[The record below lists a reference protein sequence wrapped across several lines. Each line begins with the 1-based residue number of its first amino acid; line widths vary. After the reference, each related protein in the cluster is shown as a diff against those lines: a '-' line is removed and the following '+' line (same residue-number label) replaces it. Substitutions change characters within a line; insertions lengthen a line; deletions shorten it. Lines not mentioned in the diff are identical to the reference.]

1 VVNEQLIIRLG
12 SQPQQ
17 PISWLV
23 WSAVNQEI
31 IASGQLASADEL
43 SALSERLGRR
53 PVVALVP
60 AADVVLS
67 EVLLPSKPNRQ
78 IIQALPYM
86 LEEEHAEDIEQLYL
100 ALGQCQ
106 QRGKEYWQQVALC
119 KKVQLEQWVGS
130 LVVAGFQPTQL
141 LPDALLLPLH
151 QDGASAIELAGQWLL
166 RQGQWQAS
174 SIEPGWWADF
184 LSLANIELIHSYSPW
199 PTEILQNVQ
208 AAEPELPLAL
218 LAQQLPE
225 QRFSLLQG
233 QYAPKKAQNKIWSVW
248 QSSIALGAACLALY
262 LITLAFGVWQQ
273 GQQLQQQRAE
283 LVTLYK
289 SRFPAESTR
298 DISRQLARKLQGAGT
313 AQDASLFSLLN
324 DLQQE
329 LAATTNVRLDNLKY
343 DQKTSELRFQAEA
356 DSFQRFDNL
365 KTRLEQ
371 KGFEVKQGALSN
383 EGGKV
388 QGTVAMKVKA

>member
-1 VVNEQLIIRLG
+1 MNEQLIIRLG

-31 IASGQLASADEL
+31 IASGQLASVDDL
-43 SALSERLGRR
+43 SALAERLGRR

-130 LVVAGFQPTQL
+130 LMVAGFQPLQL

-151 QDGASAIELAGQWLL
+151 QDGASAIELTGQWLL

-233 QYAPKKAQNKIWSVW
+233 QYAPKKAQNKVWSVW
-248 QSSIALGAACLALY
+248 QSSIAFGTACLALY

-313 AQDASLFSLLN
+313 GQDASLFSLLN

>member
-1 VVNEQLIIRLG
+1 MNEQLIIRLG

-17 PISWLV
+17 PICWLV
-23 WSAVNQEI
+23 WSAVNNEI

-43 SALSERLGRR
+43 PALSQRLGRR

-119 KKVQLEQWVGS
+119 KKAQVEQWIDS
-130 LVVAGFQPTQL
+130 LVSAGFQPTQL

-151 QDGASAIELAGQWLL
+151 QDGASAIELSGQWLL
-166 RQGQWQAS
+166 RQGPWQAS
-174 SIEPGWWADF
+174 SIEPGWWPDF
-184 LSLANIELIHSYSPW
+184 LSLAAIELIYSYSPW
-199 PTEILQNVQ
+199 PTDILQNVQ

-218 LAQQLPE
+218 LAQQLP
-225 QRFSLLQG
+225 QQSFSLLQG
-233 QYAPKKAQNKIWSVW
+233 QYAPKKAQNKIWSLW
-248 QSSIALGAACLALY
+248 QSSIVLAASCLALY
-262 LITLAFGVWQQ
+262 LITLTTEVWQQ
-273 GQQLQQQRAE
+273 ERLLQQQRAE

-289 SRFPAESTR
+289 SRFPSESTR

-313 AQDASLFSLLN
+313 GQDTSLFSLLN

-329 LAATTNVRLDNLKY
+329 LAATTNLRLDNLKY

-388 QGTVAMKVKA
+388 QGTVAMKVKV

>member
-1 VVNEQLIIRLG
+1 MNEQLIIRLG

-23 WSAVNQEI
+23 WSAVNKEI
-31 IASGQLASADEL
+31 IASGQLACADEL

-60 AADVVLS
+60 AADVMLS
-67 EVLLPSKPNRQ
+67 EVLLPAKPNRQ

-130 LVVAGFQPTQL
+130 LVVAGFQPMQL

-166 RQGQWQAS
+166 RQGPWQAS
-174 SIEPGWWADF
+174 SIESGWWPDF
-184 LSLANIELIHSYSPW
+184 LSLANIDLIHSYSPW
-199 PTEILQNVQ
+199 PAELLQNVQ

-225 QRFSLLQG
+225 QKFSLLQG
-233 QYAPKKAQNKIWSVW
+233 QYAPKKAGNKVWSLW
-248 QSSIALGAACLALY
+248 QSSIVLGTSCLALY
-262 LITLAFGVWQQ
+262 LLTLGYGVWQQ
-273 GQQLQQQRAE
+273 GQ
-283 LVTLYK
+283 
-289 SRFPAESTR
+289 
-298 DISRQLARKLQGAGT
+298 T
-313 AQDASLFSLLN
+313 A
-324 DLQQE
+324 
-329 LAATTNVRLDNLKY
+329 AAT
-343 DQKTSELRFQAEA
+343 
-356 DSFQRFDNL
+356 
-365 KTRLEQ
+365 
-371 KGFEVKQGALSN
+371 KGRISDFV
-383 EGGKV
+383 
-388 QGTVAMKVKA
+388 

>member
-1 VVNEQLIIRLG
+1 MNEQLIIRLG

-23 WSAVNQEI
+23 WSAINKEI

-43 SALSERLGRR
+43 AALSERLGRR

-248 QSSIALGAACLALY
+248 QSSAFLAISCLALY
-262 LITLAFGVWQQ
+262 LITLGAQVWQQ

-313 AQDASLFSLLN
+313 GQDASLFSLLN

-365 KTRLEQ
+365 KNRLEQ

>member
-1 VVNEQLIIRLG
+1 MNEQLIIRLG

-23 WSAVNQEI
+23 WSAVKQEI

>member
-1 VVNEQLIIRLG
+1 MNEQLIIRLG

-23 WSAVNQEI
+23 WSASGKEI

-43 SALSERLGRR
+43 SALSQRLGHR

-100 ALGQCQ
+100 ALGSCQ

-119 KKVQLEQWVGS
+119 KKVQLEQWIGS
-130 LVVAGFQPTQL
+130 LVVAGFQPIQL

-166 RQGQWQAS
+166 RQGPWQAS
-174 SIEPGWWADF
+174 SIESGWWPDF

-199 PTEILQNVQ
+199 PTELLQNVQ

-233 QYAPKKAQNKIWSVW
+233 QYAPKKARNKVWSVW
-248 QSSIALGAACLALY
+248 QSSIALGAACLLVY
-262 LITLAFGVWQQ
+262 LITLGVQVWQQ
-273 GQQLQQQRAE
+273 GQLLQQQRAE

-298 DISRQLARKLQGAGT
+298 DISRQLARKLQGAG
-313 AQDASLFSLLN
+313 AVQDASLFSLLN

-388 QGTVAMKVKA
+388 QGTVAMRVKT

>member
-1 VVNEQLIIRLG
+1 MNEQLIIRLG

-248 QSSIALGAACLALY
+248 QSSIALGTACLALY

>member
-1 VVNEQLIIRLG
+1 MNEQLIIRLG

-31 IASGQLASADEL
+31 IASGQLASADDL
-43 SALSERLGRR
+43 SALSKRLGRR

-119 KKVQLEQWVGS
+119 KKLQLEQWVGS

-233 QYAPKKAQNKIWSVW
+233 QYAPKKARNKVWSVW

-262 LITLAFGVWQQ
+262 LISLAFGVWQQ
-273 GQQLQQQRAE
+273 GQLLQQQRAE
-283 LVTLYK
+283 LVALYK

-298 DISRQLARKLQGAGT
+298 DISRQLARKLQGSGT
-313 AQDASLFSLLN
+313 GQDASLFSLLN

>member
-1 VVNEQLIIRLG
+1 MNEQLIIRLG

-17 PISWLV
+17 PVSWLV
-23 WSAVNQEI
+23 WSAVAKEI

-130 LVVAGFQPTQL
+130 LVVAGFQPMQL

-166 RQGQWQAS
+166 RQGPWQAS
-174 SIEPGWWADF
+174 SIEAGWWPDF
-184 LSLANIELIHSYSPW
+184 LSLANIDLIHSYSPW
-199 PTEILQNVQ
+199 PAELLQNVQ

-233 QYAPKKAQNKIWSVW
+233 QYAPKKARNKVWSLW
-248 QSSIALGAACLALY
+248 QSSIAIGAACLAVY
-262 LITLAFGVWQQ
+262 LITLGVQVWQQ
-273 GQQLQQQRAE
+273 AQLLQQQKAE

-298 DISRQLARKLQGAGT
+298 DIPRQLARKLQGAG
-313 AQDASLFSLLN
+313 AVQDASLFSLLT

-383 EGGKV
+383 EAGKV
-388 QGTVAMKVKA
+388 QGTVAMKVKT

>member
-1 VVNEQLIIRLG
+1 MNEQLIIRLG

>member
-1 VVNEQLIIRLG
+1 MNEQLIIRLG

-23 WSAVNQEI
+23 WSAINKEI

-43 SALSERLGRR
+43 AALSERLGRR

-78 IIQALPYM
+78 IIQAIPYM

-100 ALGQCQ
+100 ALGLCQ

-174 SIEPGWWADF
+174 SIEPGWWSDF

-199 PTEILQNVQ
+199 PTEIVQNVQ

-248 QSSIALGAACLALY
+248 QSSAFLAISCLALY
-262 LITLAFGVWQQ
+262 LITLGAQVWQQ

-313 AQDASLFSLLN
+313 GQDASLFSLLN

>member
-1 VVNEQLIIRLG
+1 MNEQLIIRLG

-23 WSAVNQEI
+23 WSASGKEI

-43 SALSERLGRR
+43 SALSQRLGHR

-100 ALGQCQ
+100 ALGSCQ

-130 LVVAGFQPTQL
+130 LVVAGFQPIQL

-166 RQGQWQAS
+166 RQGSWQAS
-174 SIEPGWWADF
+174 SIESGWWPDF

-199 PTEILQNVQ
+199 PTELLQNVQ

-233 QYAPKKAQNKIWSVW
+233 QYAPKKARNKVWSVW
-248 QSSIALGAACLALY
+248 QSSIALGAACLLVY
-262 LITLAFGVWQQ
+262 LITLGVQVWQQ
-273 GQQLQQQRAE
+273 GQLLQQQRAE

-298 DISRQLARKLQGAGT
+298 DISRQLARKLQGAG
-313 AQDASLFSLLN
+313 AVQDASLFSLLN

-388 QGTVAMKVKA
+388 QGTVAMRVKT

>member
-1 VVNEQLIIRLG
+1 MNEQLIIRLG

-23 WSAVNQEI
+23 WSTGNKEI

-43 SALSERLGRR
+43 TALSQRLGRR

-100 ALGQCQ
+100 ALGLCQ
-106 QRGKEYWQQVALC
+106 QRDKEYWQQVALC

-141 LPDALLLPLH
+141 LPDALLLPQH
-151 QDGASAIELAGQWLL
+151 QEGAAAIELAGQWLL

-174 SIEPGWWADF
+174 SIEALWWPDF

-199 PTEILQNVQ
+199 PTDILQNVEL
-208 AAEPELPLAL
+208 AEPELPLAL
-218 LAQQLPE
+218 LAQQLP
-225 QRFSLLQG
+225 QQSFSLLQG
-233 QYAPKKAQNKIWSVW
+233 QYAPKKAQNKIWFVW
-248 QSSIALGAACLALY
+248 QSSAFLAISCLALY
-262 LITLAFGVWQQ
+262 LITLGAQVWQQ
-273 GQQLQQQRAE
+273 GQQLQQQRTE

-298 DISRQLARKLQGAGT
+298 DISRQLARKLQGAGNG
-313 AQDASLFSLLN
+313 QDASLFSLLN

-388 QGTVAMKVKA
+388 QGTVAMKVKV